1 MSVSHRA
8 TQKNKAKAPERSPR
22 HHPDDAKRLITQSA
36 LQFLWEYPFRELT
49 VAKLMAGTS
58 LSRPAF
64 YQYFDDLHGLAE
76 SLLHEIEAAMRQ
88 TANPWI
94 NGEGEPIAALR
105 VALDGVVRSCVE
117 HGPIIRAVA
126 EAAPLDERLE
136 RAWSDFMKR
145 WDDSVEARIK
155 VQQREG
161 LIAKTL
167 DARRTANALNALDAA
182 VLISEF
188 GRRPQGDPDAV
199 LEAIHNI
206 WVGALYGR
214 SPKRLPI
221 SNHSVATSTNKKRK
235 TKRRSSK

>member
-1 MSVSHRA
+1 
-8 TQKNKAKAPERSPR
+8 
-22 HHPDDAKRLITQSA
+22 
-36 LQFLWEYPFRELT
+36 
-49 VAKLMAGTS
+49 
-58 LSRPAF
+58 
-64 YQYFDDLHGLAE
+64 
-76 SLLHEIEAAMRQ
+76 
-88 TANPWI
+88 
-94 NGEGEPIAALR
+94 
-105 VALDGVVRSCVE
+105 
-117 HGPIIRAVA
+117 
-126 EAAPLDERLE
+126 
-136 RAWSDFMKR
+136 MKR